1 MIGLHPNYIYS
12 YAPGEV
18 HRVIYSNAVTV
29 EFYDGVVAE
38 LPKEEVFKISR
49 SKFNHDKD
57 YILERERRLLGKSV
71 VARDDTTGYFELGR
85 YYKVAAL

>member
-18 HRVIYSNAVTV
+18 YKVSYSTAVTV

-38 LPKEEVFKISR
+38 LPKKEVFKISR
-49 SKFNHDKD
+49 QKFSSVKD
-57 YILERERRLLGKSV
+57 YILERERKLVWKSV
-71 VARDDTTGYFELGR
+71 VVRDDETGHYKLG
-85 YYKVAAL
+85 KWK